1 MNTKLLMT
9 ANAVVLG
16 AAGIVLT
23 FMPQEVSHFL
33 NFSGSITIQFQ
44 ILGALYFGFAILNWT
59 AKANLIGGIYSK
71 PVAIG
76 NFTHFFIGGLAL
88 IKLVLHNTN
97 WTCIWAC
104 AILYLIF
111 ALLFGYVLF
120 TNPSSTYKAA

>member
-1 MNTKLLMT
+1 MNTKILMT
-9 ANAVVLG
+9 ISAVILG
-16 AAGIVLT
+16 TIGIILT
-23 FMPQEVSHFL
+23 FIPQEVSRYL
-33 NFSGSITIQFQ
+33 NLTESTPILLQ
-44 ILGALYFGFAILNWT
+44 ILGSLYFGFAILNWT

-97 WTCIWAC
+97 WTCIWVC
-104 AILYLIF
+104 ATLYLIF
-111 ALLFGYVLF
+111 ALLFGHVLF